1 MTMWRALSKRLKNIA
16 VCLGRKRNDSFLSSI
31 PRNERTLT
39 LTKRKTFE
47 VSTFVEMCNGVLA
60 NEEFLQRDKEVV
72 SAILESILEK
82 TGNKFSYEGE
92 GYSRR
97 YVLK

>member
-1 MTMWRALSKRLKNIA
+1 MLRALSKRLKNIVA
-16 VCLGRKRNDSFLSSI
+16 CLGRKKNVSPLSLT

-47 VSTFVEMCNGVLA
+47 VSTFVEMCNGILS
-60 NEEFLQRDKEVV
+60 NEEFLQRDKEIV
-72 SAILESILEK
+72 SAILEGVLEK
-82 TGNKFSYEGE
+82 TGNKFTYEGE

-97 YVLK
+97 YALK

>member
-1 MTMWRALSKRLKNIA
+1 M
-16 VCLGRKRNDSFLSSI
+16 
-31 PRNERTLT
+31 
-39 LTKRKTFE
+39 TKRKTFE
-47 VSTFVEMCNGVLA
+47 VSTFVEMCNGVLTDD
-60 NEEFLQRDKEVV
+60 EFLQRDKEVV

>member
-1 MTMWRALSKRLKNIA
+1 MTMWKTLSKRLKNIVA
-16 VCLGRKRNDSFLSSI
+16 CLGRKRNASSLPSI

-72 SAILESILEK
+72 SAILESVLEK
-82 TGNKFSYEGE
+82 TGNKFSYDGE

-97 YVLK
+97 YALK